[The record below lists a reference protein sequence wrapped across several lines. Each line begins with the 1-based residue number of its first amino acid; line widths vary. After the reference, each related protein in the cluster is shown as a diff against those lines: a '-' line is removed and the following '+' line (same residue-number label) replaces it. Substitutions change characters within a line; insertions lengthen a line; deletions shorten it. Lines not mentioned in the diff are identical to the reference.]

1 MKIYFAA
8 SIRGGRDDVLIYSE
22 LIKLLQKYGT
32 VLTEHVAD
40 KNLNDFGES
49 LLDDEK
55 IHDRDMNWLLES
67 DIVIAEVT
75 NPSLGVGYEIGRAI
89 ENDKKVVCLYK
100 VKENKKI
107 SAMILGSNK
116 IKSFNYRN
124 LHELENFLNKI
135 FQSLTKKPS

>member
-8 SIRGGRDDVLIYSE
+8 SIRGGRDDMLIYSE

-40 KNLNDFGES
+40 KNLNDLGES
-49 LLDDEK
+49 SLDDKK
-55 IHDRDMNWLLES
+55 IHNRDMNWLLES

-116 IKSFNYRN
+116 IKSFNYHT

-135 FQSLTKKPS
+135 F

>member
-8 SIRGGRDDVLIYSE
+8 SIRGGRDDMLIYSE

-32 VLTEHVAD
+32 VLTEHVGD

-49 LLDDEK
+49 SLDDTK

-89 ENDKKVVCLYK
+89 ENEKKVVCLYK
-100 VKENKKI
+100 AKENKKI

-116 IKSFNYRN
+116 IKSFNYHN
-124 LHELENFLNKI
+124 IHEVENFLNKI
-135 FQSLTKKPS
+135 F

>member
-8 SIRGGRDDVLIYSE
+8 SIRGGRDDMLIYSE

-40 KNLNDFGES
+40 KNLNDLGES
-49 LLDDEK
+49 SLDDEK

>member
-49 LLDDEK
+49 SLDDEK

-116 IKSFNYRN
+116 IKSFNYHN

>member
-8 SIRGGRDDVLIYSE
+8 SIRGGRDDMLIYSE

-49 LLDDEK
+49 SLDDEK

>member
-8 SIRGGRDDVLIYSE
+8 SIRGGRDDISIYSE
-22 LIKLLQKYGT
+22 IIELLQKYGT

-40 KNLNDFGES
+40 KNLNDLGES
-49 LLDDEK
+49 SLDDKK
-55 IHDRDMNWLLES
+55 IHNRDMNWLLES

-107 SAMILGSNK
+107 SAMILGSKK
-116 IKSFNYRN
+116 IKSFNYHN
-124 LHELENFLNKI
+124 LHEVENFLNKI
-135 FQSLTKKPS
+135 F

>member
-8 SIRGGRDDVLIYSE
+8 SIRGGRDDMLIYSE

-49 LLDDEK
+49 SLDDEK

-116 IKSFNYRN
+116 IKSFNYHN

>member
-49 LLDDEK
+49 SLDDEK

-75 NPSLGVGYEIGRAI
+75 NPSLGVGYEVGRAI

>member
-49 LLDDEK
+49 SLDDEK